1 MATACSHFFAYLARM
16 RFIRRWGL
24 MRNTTEENIQEH
36 SLQTAL
42 IAHALAMV
50 ARRVFGRRIDP
61 ERTMALAA
69 YHEVGEVL
77 TGDLPSPIKHHNP
90 ALRAAYG
97 ELEEAA
103 RQRLLAMLPPELGQ
117 DYRPLLFP
125 GGADAEHLQLVKA
138 ADKLCAYLKCVE
150 ELKGGNAEF
159 ASARVAIERD
169 LAAIDLP
176 EVTYFLERFAPSF
189 SLTLD
194 ELH

>member
-97 ELEEAA
+97 
-103 RQRLLAMLPPELGQ
+103 
-117 DYRPLLFP
+117 
-125 GGADAEHLQLVKA
+125 
-138 ADKLCAYLKCVE
+138 
-150 ELKGGNAEF
+150 
-159 ASARVAIERD
+159 
-169 LAAIDLP
+169 
-176 EVTYFLERFAPSF
+176 
-189 SLTLD
+189 
-194 ELH
+194 